1 MWRDNDLWKELNPGG
16 GLYRRVHLSCGL
28 RAFFLKREGRFV
40 VILSLLKPVRGLLE
54 YIQFHYL
61 RVALEMVTNV
71 HAQMLL
77 LWELQSQN
85 PLPFGMLLDVA

>member
-1 MWRDNDLWKELNPGG
+1 MGG
-16 GLYRRVHLSCGL
+16 GLHRRVHLSCGL

-40 VILSLLKPVRGLLE
+40 VILSLLRPVRGLIE
-54 YIQFHYL
+54 YIQFHCL

-77 LWELQSQN
+77 LWELQSQD